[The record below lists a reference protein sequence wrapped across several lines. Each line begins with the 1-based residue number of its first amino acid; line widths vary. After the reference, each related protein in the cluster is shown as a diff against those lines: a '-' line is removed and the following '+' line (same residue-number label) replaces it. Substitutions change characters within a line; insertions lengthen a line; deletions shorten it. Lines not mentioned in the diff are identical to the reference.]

1 MTARR
6 MFDLL
11 SLVVAFLLIVGL
23 ALGLASVK
31 PPAACY
37 APALPPPTIDHSSEP
52 ERGDDVREV

>member
-1 MTARR
+1 

-31 PPAACY
+31 PPACY
-37 APALPPPTIDHSSEP
+37 APSLPVPSIDHSSEP
-52 ERGDDVREV
+52 ERDDVRDV

>member
-1 MTARR
+1 MTARK
-6 MFDLL
+6 MFDHL

-37 APALPPPTIDHSSEP
+37 APALPVPSIDHSNEP
-52 ERGDDVREV
+52 ERDDVRDV

>member
-1 MTARR
+1 

-11 SLVVAFLLIVGL
+11 SLAVAFLLIVGL
-23 ALGLASVK
+23 ALGLASVR

-52 ERGDDVREV
+52 ERDDVREV